1 MKEQKLDMQTL
12 NSIDFEKQSTSD
24 RLADVFLKK
33 IQDGELENGY
43 RLPPQ
48 RELAQLFGVGMSSIR
63 EAIKTLNVMGYVNV
77 QHGRGTFVV
86 FPPEDK
92 NGGVDI
98 EQALKLN
105 SLSDV
110 MNGRLVIECAVV
122 ELAAE
127 LAKKDDLEEIK
138 RCIDEMEASVG
149 DMEAWYDADLLGF
162 HVSIAKATNNQT
174 LVEVCKTLCRRVRDE
189 HITLMTQALDHYTE
203 ENCRQAVKAARVVYQ
218 RIKAGDSK
226 GASFALRQHLSIV
239 LDHERVKKMD
249 NFLIN
254 KEL

>member
-1 MKEQKLDMQTL
+1 MKEQNADKQTL
-12 NSIDFEKQSTSD
+12 NAIDFEKQSTSE
-24 RLADVFLKK
+24 RLAEILMKK

-48 RELAQLFGVGMSSIR
+48 RELAQLFGVGMSSVR
-63 EAIKTLNVMGYVNV
+63 EAIKTLNVMGYIDV

-92 NGGVDI
+92 NGGVDV

-110 MNGRLVIECAVV
+110 MTARLVIECAIA
-122 ELAAE
+122 EMAAQ
-127 LAKKDDLEEIK
+127 LAKDDDLTEIE
-138 RCIDEMEASVG
+138 RCIDAMEASVG

-162 HVSIAKATNNQT
+162 HVSIARATGNQT
-174 LVEVCKTLCRRVRDE
+174 LVEVIKTLCRRVRDE

-203 ENCRQAVKAARVVYQ
+203 KNCRRAVKSARVVYQ
-218 RIKAGDSK
+218 RIKAGDAK
-226 GASFALRQHLSIV
+226 GASFAIRQHLGIV
-239 LDHERVKKMD
+239 LDHERVKKSD
-249 NFLIN
+249 SFFNQR
-254 KEL
+254 

>member
-1 MKEQKLDMQTL
+1 MKETQSDMQTL
-12 NSIDFEKQSTSD
+12 SEIDFEKQSTSE
-24 RLADVFLKK
+24 RLADVFLQK
-33 IQDGELENGY
+33 IQNGELENGY

-48 RELAQLFGVGMSSIR
+48 RELAQLFGVGMSSVR
-63 EAIKTLNVMGYVNV
+63 EAIKTLNVMGYVDV

-92 NGGVDI
+92 NGGMDV

-110 MNGRLVIECAVV
+110 MTARLVIECAVA
-122 ELAAE
+122 EMAAE
-127 LAKKDDLEEIK
+127 LAKEDDLEEIK
-138 RCIDEMEASVG
+138 RCIDAMDASVG

-162 HVSIAKATNNQT
+162 HVSIAKATQNQT

-203 ENCRQAVKAARVVYQ
+203 ENCRRAVQAARVVYQ

-226 GASFALRQHLSIV
+226 GASFALRQHLAII
-239 LDHERVKKMD
+239 LDHEHVKKSD
-249 NFLIN
+249 SFIIN
-254 KEL
+254 KEV

>member
-1 MKEQKLDMQTL
+1 MKAKKPDMQALST
-12 NSIDFEKQSTSD
+12 IDFEKQSTSE
-24 RLADVFLKK
+24 RLAEIFMKK
-33 IQDGELENGY
+33 IQEGELENGY

-48 RELAQLFGVGMSSIR
+48 RELAQLFGVGMSSVR
-63 EAIKTLNVMGYVNV
+63 EAIKTLNVMGYVDV

-92 NGGVDI
+92 NGGMDV

-110 MNGRLVIECAVV
+110 MTGRLVIECAIV
-122 ELAAE
+122 EMAAE
-127 LAKKDDLEEIK
+127 LAEAEDLAEIE
-138 RCIDEMEASVG
+138 RCIDAMEASVG
-149 DMEAWYDADLLGF
+149 DMEAWYDADLLCF
-162 HVSIAKATNNQT
+162 HVSIAKATHNQT
-174 LVEVCKTLCRRVRDE
+174 LVEVSKTLCRRVRDE
-189 HITLMTQALDHYTE
+189 HITLMTQALNHYTE
-203 ENCRQAVKAARVVYQ
+203 ENCRQAVQAARVVYQ

-239 LDHERVKKMD
+239 LDHERVKKSD
-249 NFLIN
+249 SFLIN

>member
-1 MKEQKLDMQTL
+1 MKETKSDMQTL
-12 NSIDFEKQSTSD
+12 SEIDFEKQSTSE
-24 RLADVFLKK
+24 RLADIFLKK
-33 IQDGELENGY
+33 IKNGELENGY

-48 RELAQLFGVGMSSIR
+48 RELAQLFGVGMSSVR
-63 EAIKTLNVMGYVNV
+63 EAIKTLNVMGYVDV

-92 NGGVDI
+92 NGGMDV

-110 MNGRLVIECAVV
+110 MNARLVIECATA
-122 ELAAE
+122 EMAAE
-127 LAKKDDLEEIK
+127 LAKEDDIEEIK
-138 RCIDEMEASVG
+138 SCIDVMEACIG

-162 HVSIAKATNNQT
+162 HVSIAKATHNQT

-189 HITLMTQALDHYTE
+189 HITLMTKALDHYTE
-203 ENCRQAVKAARVVYQ
+203 QNCRQAVKSARVVYQ

-239 LDHERVKKMD
+239 LDHDRLKKSD
-249 NFLIN
+249 SFLIN
-254 KEL
+254 EKL

>member
-1 MKEQKLDMQTL
+1 MNELKTDKQTL
-12 NSIDFEKQSTSD
+12 SEIDFEKQSTSE

-33 IQDGELENGY
+33 IQNGELENGY

-48 RELAQLFGVGMSSIR
+48 RELAQLFGVGMSSVR
-63 EAIKTLNVMGYVNV
+63 EAINTLNVMGYVDV

-92 NGGVDI
+92 NGGMDV

-110 MNGRLVIECAVV
+110 MTGRLVIECASV

-127 LAKKDDLEEIK
+127 LAKKEDLEEIK
-138 RCIDEMEASVG
+138 RCIEAMEASIG

-162 HVSIAKATNNQT
+162 HVSLAKASHNLT
-174 LVEVCKTLCRRVRDE
+174 LVEVVKTLCRRVRDE
-189 HITLMTQALDHYTE
+189 HVTLMTQALDHYTV
-203 ENCRQAVKAARVVYQ
+203 ENCRRAVQSAKVVYS
-218 RIKAGDSK
+218 RVKAGDSK

-239 LDHERVKKMD
+239 LDHEHVQKSD
-249 NFLIN
+249 AFIIN
-254 KEL
+254 EER